1 MAATFDGVAHLVL
14 LDGSMQEDVQDIYSR
29 WVDWVAAGTNSRF
42 LPAFQSLG
50 DPAGV
55 DGYPLPVIAFL
66 INGWRVRPAG
76 QATASAVEIGGGI
89 LVGPGGG
96 DPFAPVLSGVE
107 PRIRYAQ
114 PVQAIAYSTGGA
126 AGAPTAQQIAAATL
140 AAAAATPI
148 HADVQR
154 VNNIEIVGTGVTGDS
169 MRPAP

>member
-1 MAATFDGVAHLVL
+1 MAATFDGAARLIL
-14 LDGSMQEDVQDIYSR
+14 LDGATQENVQEIYSR

-42 LPAFQSLG
+42 PLALKSLG

-55 DGYPLPVIAFL
+55 DGYALPVIAFL
-66 INGWRVRPAG
+66 VNGWRVRPAG
-76 QATASAVEIGGGI
+76 QATTSTVEIGGGI
-89 LVGPGGG
+89 LVGPGGA

-140 AAAAATPI
+140 AAATATPI

-154 VNNIEIVGTGVTGDS
+154 VNNIKIVGTGVTGDS